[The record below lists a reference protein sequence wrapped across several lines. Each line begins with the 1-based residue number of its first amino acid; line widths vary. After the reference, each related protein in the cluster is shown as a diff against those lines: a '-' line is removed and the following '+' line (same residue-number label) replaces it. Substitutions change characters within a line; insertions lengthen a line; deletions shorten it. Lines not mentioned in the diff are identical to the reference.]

1 MDDVKAKRI
10 ETELKGKDFSG
21 YQIEQLLNYGKS
33 AAVFHAKKLDRS
45 YALKIFDQELIEA
58 YGSEVQESRI
68 KRELELIGHEHPNLV
83 KLYDGGFND
92 EYECHYIIMEYI
104 QGKNLEQIVSSIS
117 SVEIESYIEQIAK
130 GAKFL
135 EEKKLVHR
143 DIKPANIMLKHDK
156 QTIVL
161 MDFGVIR
168 PVAGS
173 GLTDGDK
180 LKPFVGTLQYS
191 SPEFL
196 LREEEDTVEG
206 WRALTFYQI
215 GAVLHDLIMHR
226 PIFSEYQ
233 TPYARLVNAVQKINP
248 EIRNDKV
255 SNRLITLAKCCLL
268 KNPRSRI
275 EMISWNDFFVN
286 ESLVPL
292 DAQDLLREK
301 IKLRRLKNISY
312 ESKNESE
319 LNYDSL
325 KKEFKYNTFDFLKE
339 CIRSIRND
347 NSDLELPLCTII
359 KTESDSIIASFEKSD
374 FLGIQNKIDIEFFV
388 DIVDVKEKAIKIW
401 LTTKSKGYPDINLDV
416 FSSIYDG
423 DALYTILK
431 ESLYNIFNEFIEA

>member
-1 MDDVKAKRI
+1 MDDVKAKQI
-10 ETELKGKDFSG
+10 ETELKSNDFSG
-21 YQIEQLLNYGKS
+21 YKVGQLLNYGKS
-33 AAVFHAKKLDRS
+33 AAVFYAKKKNQS

-58 YGSEVQESRI
+58 CGSEIQESRI
-68 KRELELIGHEHPNLV
+68 SRELELIGHDHPNLV
-83 KLYDGGFND
+83 KLYDGGFNK
-92 EYECHYIIMEYI
+92 EYKYHYIIMEYI
-104 QGKNLEQIVSSIS
+104 QGKNLEQILSSIS
-117 SVEIESYIEQIAK
+117 YEEIDNYVEQIAK

-135 EEKKLVHR
+135 EEKKMAHR

-233 TPYARLVNAVQKINP
+233 TPYARLVNAVQKVNP
-248 EIRNDKV
+248 EVRNVKV
-255 SNRLITLAKCCLL
+255 TNRLITLAKCCLL

-275 EMISWNDFFVN
+275 EMISWNNFFVN
-286 ESLVPL
+286 ENLEPL
-292 DAQDLLREK
+292 DAQDILREK
-301 IKLRRLKNISY
+301 IKLRRLINKSY
-312 ESKNESE
+312 ESKRETE
-319 LNYDSL
+319 PDYDSL
-325 KKEFKYNTFDFLKE
+325 KKEFMYATLDFIKE

-359 KTESDSIIASFEKSD
+359 ATQTDSIIASFEESD

-388 DIVDVKEKAIKIW
+388 DIVDVQEKAIKIW
-401 LTTKSKGYPDINLDV
+401 MTTKSKGSPDITLDV

-423 DALYTILK
+423 DALYTVLK
-431 ESLYNIFNEFIEA
+431 ESIYNIFNEFIEA

>member
-1 MDDVKAKRI
+1 MDDVKAKKI
-10 ETELKGKDFSG
+10 EEELKGKKFLG
-21 YQIEQLLNYGKS
+21 YQVEQLLNYGKS
-33 AAVFHAKKLDRS
+33 AAVFHARKKNQS

-68 KRELELIGHEHPNLV
+68 NRELELIGHDHPNLV
-83 KLYDGGFND
+83 KLYDGGFNA
-92 EYECHYIIMEYI
+92 EYNFHYIVMEYI
-104 QGKNLEQIVSSIS
+104 HGKNLEQILPSIS
-117 SVEIESYIEQIAK
+117 YTEIENYIEQIAK
-130 GAKFL
+130 GSKFL
-135 EEKKLVHR
+135 EEKNIVHR

-180 LKPFVGTLQYS
+180 LKPFIGTLQYS

-196 LREEEDTVEG
+196 LREEENTIEG

-215 GAVLHDLIMHR
+215 GAVLHDLIMRR

-233 TPYARLVNAVQKINP
+233 TPYAKLVNAVQIINP

-255 SNRLITLAKCCLL
+255 NNRLITLAKCCLL
-268 KNPRSRI
+268 KNPQSRI
-275 EMISWNDFFVN
+275 EMVSWNNFFIN
-286 ESLVPL
+286 DSLEPL

-301 IKLRRLKNISY
+301 VKLRRFKNISY
-312 ESKNESE
+312 EIKSESE
-319 LNYDSL
+319 TDLNSL
-325 KKEFKYNTFDFLKE
+325 KKEFKYNTFDFIKE

-347 NSDLELPLCTII
+347 NSDLELPLCTVIT
-359 KTESDSIIASFEKSD
+359 TENNSIIASFEKSE
-374 FLGIQNKIDIEFFV
+374 FLGIKNKIDIEFFI

-401 LTTKSKGYPDINLDV
+401 LTTKSIEYPDINLEV
-416 FSSIYDG
+416 FSSVYDG
-423 DALYTILK
+423 DVLYTILK
-431 ESLYNIFNEFIEA
+431 DNLYNIFNEFIEA